1 MGYVNK
7 GEFLRDLFV
16 SWKEVPDDWSF
27 GRLICNAATIAYG
40 AEVDLRKVDD
50 ERLASGIRALVPD
63 PFEDQPDVI
72 VDEYARRWER
82 ENLAFVEEGK

>member
-7 GEFLRDLFV
+7 GEFLRDLLV

-40 AEVDLRKVDD
+40 AEIDLRKVDD

-63 PFEDQPDVI
+63 FGEDDPNFIFDP
-72 VDEYARRWER
+72 YARKWER
-82 ENLAFVEEGK
+82 ENLAFVEEKK